1 MQPLVS
7 ITMSAYNVERYLRA
21 SLDCV
26 VNQTLRDVEILCV
39 NDGSTDGTLGIL
51 REYAARDSRVKIVD
65 KGVNE
70 GLAVARNEALALAS
84 GKYVGFF
91 DGDDL
96 CDRDLYRKAYECA
109 ETNRG
114 DLVFWDYIVFWDERE
129 LPRQLRRPSALRSV
143 TTTDKAALL
152 RRPAF
157 AWTKLVRT
165 EVARELGISFPKGL
179 TRQDIPVHWELVTQL
194 DRIALLPE
202 CLSYYR
208 QRSGAT
214 THRKDRSLMD
224 LILVYDRVRA
234 FLMESDLYGQ
244 YRDLFLHHQLQ
255 AFSGVY
261 DNIEPAHQ
269 SEVMAMMRAR
279 LGDDEWQYLD
289 GANQLPPRVLDFY
302 AELRGSVPA
311 KIRRALRLSARSL
324 YRSVGSPLA
333 FLRMQRG

>member
-1 MQPLVS
+1 MKPLVS

-26 VNQTLRDVEILCV
+26 VNQTLRDIEILCV
-39 NDGSTDGTLGIL
+39 NDGSTDGTIGIL
-51 REYAARDSRVKIVD
+51 REYAARDSRLKIVEKD
-65 KGVNE
+65 VNE

-96 CDRDLYRKAYECA
+96 CDRDLFRKAYQCA
-109 ETNRG
+109 EENHS
-114 DLVFWDYIVFWDERE
+114 DLVFWDYVTFRDERE
-129 LPRQLRRPSALRSV
+129 VPQRVRRPSALRSV
-143 TTTDKAALL
+143 ATTDKAALL

-179 TRQDIPVHWELVTQL
+179 TRQDIPVHWQLVTQL

-202 CLSYYR
+202 RLSYYR
-208 QRSGAT
+208 QHSGAT

-224 LILVYDRVRA
+224 LIIVYDRVKT
-234 FLMESDLYGQ
+234 FLVESGLYRQ
-244 YRDLFLHHQLQ
+244 YRDVFLHHQLR

-261 DNIEPAHQ
+261 DNIEPARQ
-269 SEVMAMMRAR
+269 SEVMAMIHAR
-279 LGDDEWQYLD
+279 LGKDEWQYLE
-289 GANQLPPRVLDFY
+289 GATQLPRRVLDFY
-302 AELRGSVPA
+302 AGLRGSVPA
-311 KIRRALRLSARSL
+311 KIRRALRLSARDL
-324 YRSVGSPLA
+324 YRSLGSPLA
-333 FLRMQRG
+333 SLRMQRG